1 MERNLLQI
9 SLNQFFGF
17 SIYGIGV
24 SVLGYRPFP
33 NGLYRVTLWITIFFI
48 PIFPLASRIVRPFK
62 FEYKSANRALI
73 GDSFGFNI
81 IGQEPLHLAN
91 IIRTYILGWSLA
103 FLALTPVV
111 ICVQYGQNYWPNGGS
126 PEWFVFLTVASV
138 IWPILILGILNHR
151 KNQIH
156 EGLVRKG

>member
-9 SLNQFFGF
+9 SLSQFSGF

-33 NGLYRVTLWITIFFI
+33 NGLYRVTLWMTIFFI
-48 PIFPLASRIVRPFK
+48 PIFPLTSRIVRPFK
-62 FEYKSANRALI
+62 IRDSSANRVLM
-73 GDSFGFNI
+73 GDSFGFDI

-91 IIRTYILGWSLA
+91 VIRTYILGWSLA

-111 ICVQYGQNYWPNGGS
+111 LCIRYGQNYWPNGGS
-126 PEWFVFLTVASV
+126 PEWFVFLTVTSI
-138 IWPILILGILNHR
+138 IWPILILGFLNHR

-156 EGLVRKG
+156 EGLASKG